1 MWSSVLAD
9 STIPKDVDQA
19 TGLEK
24 AELDAL
30 MAGVEVK
37 HSKTLHNHER
47 SCYYLPYM
55 CACVR
60 VCAHVC
66 LLGLIVYCLLVDKQ
80 QIVMQICGV
89 FQLMALLVCLFVC
102 LFVCSLQSGSLQLE
116 SKRGPPWDKRQSE
129 EGALHV

>member
-47 SCYYLPYM
+47 SCYYLPYVCVCV
-55 CACVR
+55 CACMC

-80 QIVMQICGV
+80 QIVKQICGV
-89 FQLMALLVCLFVC
+89 FQLMALFVC
-102 LFVCSLQSGSLQLE
+102 LFVYCLLFSAIRIPS
-116 SKRGPPWDKRQSE
+116 
-129 EGALHV
+129 A

>member
-60 VCAHVC
+60 VCVCVC
-66 LLGLIVYCLLVDKQ
+66 LPVLIVYCLLVDKQ
-80 QIVMQICGV
+80 QRIMQFCGV
-89 FQLMALLVCLFVC
+89 FQPMALFVC
-102 LFVCSLQSGSLQLE
+102 VFIVYCSLQLGSVQLE
-116 SKRGPPWDKRQSE
+116 SKRGPPWYKRQSA